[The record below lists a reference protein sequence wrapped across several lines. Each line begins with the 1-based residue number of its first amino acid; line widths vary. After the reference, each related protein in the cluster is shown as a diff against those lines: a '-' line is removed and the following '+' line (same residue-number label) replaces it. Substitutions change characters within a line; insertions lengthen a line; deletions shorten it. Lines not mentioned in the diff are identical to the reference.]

1 MARAHVRAQGQTSVR
16 GGVASS
22 PSGIAPQR
30 QVNVVEPLTAAGAIL
45 AAPEAL
51 NNVLE
56 AAERIYKYFNKEDPF
71 LCQVLDSHAE
81 GDQYVVSLNLSNH
94 TLHGVYLER
103 VDLFKPDVTT
113 LTLEPPQTA
122 TKKSGGGGL
131 SFASSSQ
138 PAAPVAPPKPIPP
151 YRRTLIGPGQSL
163 GFNVRFSMPP
173 DAKPVESGRL
183 TLTLSRLNE
192 SKSRPRDLIFRILL
206 PD

>member
-16 GGVASS
+16 GGVAS
-22 PSGIAPQR
+22 PSGIAPAR

-51 NNVLE
+51 NNLLE
-56 AAERIYKYFNKEDPF
+56 AGERIYKYFNKEDPF
-71 LCQVLDSHAE
+71 LCQVLDSRAD

-103 VDLFKPDVTT
+103 VDLFKPNVTT
-113 LTLEPPQTA
+113 LTLEPPQA
-122 TKKSGGGGL
+122 AAKKSGEGL
-131 SFASSSQ
+131 SFGSRAH
-138 PAAPVAPPKPIPP
+138 PAASAAPPKPIPP
-151 YRRTLIGPGQSL
+151 YRPTLIGPGQSL
-163 GFNVRFSMPP
+163 SFNVRFSMPP
-173 DAKPVESGRL
+173 DAKPVDAGRL

-192 SKSRPRDLIFRILL
+192 SKSRPRDLTFRILL